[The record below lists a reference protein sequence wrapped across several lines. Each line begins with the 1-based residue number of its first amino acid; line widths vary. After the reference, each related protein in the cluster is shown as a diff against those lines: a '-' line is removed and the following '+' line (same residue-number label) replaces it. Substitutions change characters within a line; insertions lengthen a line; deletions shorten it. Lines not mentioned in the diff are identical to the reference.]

1 MTYILDDRQ
10 MQVSM
15 AGANERTIDCNKASL
30 AGSVSQRAC
39 VFWDQGWCFIPL
51 QMPCI

>member
-1 MTYILDDRQ
+1 MAHILDERQ
-10 MQVSM
+10 KQVSV

-39 VFWDQGWCFIPL
+39 VF
-51 QMPCI
+51 